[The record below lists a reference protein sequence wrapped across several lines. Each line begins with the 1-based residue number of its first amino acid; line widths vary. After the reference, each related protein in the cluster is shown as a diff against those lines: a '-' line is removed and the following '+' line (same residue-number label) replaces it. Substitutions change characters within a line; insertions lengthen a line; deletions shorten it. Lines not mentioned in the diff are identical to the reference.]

1 MGMNVTARVA
11 GWVERRTLRRWSRLA
26 DAAGTSDPETLKRVR
41 SNARALQQRVDRL
54 LHTADGRLAL
64 PMVGAAGIKKPLH
77 TDWAWR
83 PELWSG
89 PIRPRG
95 SVAVSSSTR
104 LGSETTL
111 FHDCDWSEVTLRQ
124 IRNTNEE
131 DLAPYGARIDVF
143 AFDGSYLSLV
153 VELPPAAVDGLTKN
167 HVVRLETRVAT
178 ERPLE
183 LFARL
188 NVRHGPNTEQV
199 VREVPPGSGERAVE
213 FDLAYSQMNER
224 RVERAWL
231 DLIFERPAFNEIRVR
246 DVTLT
251 RRPRAAL

>member
-1 MGMNVTARVA
+1 M
-11 GWVERRTLRRWSRLA
+11 LSRWSRLA
-26 DAAGTSDPETLKRVR
+26 EEADGLEPEHLKRLR
-41 SNARALQQRVDRL
+41 TRARALQQRVDRL
-54 LHTADGRLAL
+54 LHVADNRLAL
-64 PMVGAAGIKKPLH
+64 PVPGAAGIRQPLH

-89 PIRPRG
+89 PVRPRG
-95 SVAVSSSTR
+95 AVAVSSSTR

-111 FHDCDWSEVTLRQ
+111 FHDCAFSEVTLRQ
-124 IRNTNEE
+124 IRNTAED

-143 AFDGSYLSLV
+143 AFHGSYLSLV
-153 VELPPAAVDGLTKN
+153 VELPASAVDGLTKS
-167 HVVRLETRVAT
+167 HIIRCEMRVGT

-188 NVRHGPNTEQV
+188 NVRHGPNTEQI
-199 VREVPPGSGERAVE
+199 VREVPPGDGERAVE

-224 RVERAWL
+224 RVDRAWL

-246 DVTLT
+246 DVALT

>member
-1 MGMNVTARVA
+1 VGSRLT
-11 GWVERRTLRRWSRLA
+11 GWVERRILARWSRLA
-26 DAAGTSDPETLKRVR
+26 DRAASQDPEALKRIR
-41 SNARALQQRVDRL
+41 SRARALQQRVDRL
-54 LHTADGRLAL
+54 MHTAENRLAL
-64 PMVGAAGIKKPLH
+64 PMVGSAGIKTPLH

-83 PELWSG
+83 PEVWSG
-89 PIRPRG
+89 PVRPTG
-95 SVAVSSSTR
+95 AVAVSTSTR
-104 LGSETTL
+104 LGAETTL
-111 FHDCDWSEVTLRQ
+111 FHDCDFSEVTLRQ
-124 IRNTNEE
+124 IRNTSEE

-153 VELPPAAVDGLTKN
+153 VELPAEAVDGLTKN
-167 HVVRLETRVAT
+167 HIVRLETRVST

-199 VREVPPGSGERAVE
+199 VREIPPGSGERVVE

-246 DVTLT
+246 DVALT